1 MYTLEHSSKLDLDSF
16 AELICLDSVAQPF
29 GLSFAYFTLKKSLE
43 WVDAG
48 GEKCETMAEFRGST
62 APREST

>member
-1 MYTLEHSSKLDLDSF
+1 MTDPSNSTRILLQTTRAIWLLNMYTLEHSSKLDLDSF

-43 WVDAG
+43 
-48 GEKCETMAEFRGST
+48 
-62 APREST
+62 